1 MSSQQII
8 EFSLC
13 LLTGYLIG
21 SINFAVL
28 VAKSNGVNILEE
40 GSGNPGATNVK
51 RVLGK
56 GAGNLVFGLDVFK
69 GAIGTFLP
77 FFIIWGLNTHWD
89 GSLDDFR
96 LVLKTSHTDVIFI
109 VSFFATI
116 IGHCFSIF
124 LGFKGGKG
132 VASTIGGLAIILPWP
147 ILVGLIIWVIAFYS
161 TKYVSVASMLLGV
174 SLPITCLIF
183 KYFDPESTTQS
194 EIIFA
199 AIIAVFNLWTHRAN
213 IERLRQGTESRFGA
227 PKN

>member
-28 VAKSNGVNILEE
+28 VAKSNGINILEE

-77 FFIIWGLNTHWD
+77 FFIIWGLRTHWD
-89 GSLDDFR
+89 GNVEDF
-96 LVLKTSHTDVIFI
+96 KTAFQAADIIFI
-109 VSFFATI
+109 ISFFATI
-116 IGHCFSIF
+116 LGHCFSIF

-132 VASTIGGLAIILPWP
+132 VASTIGGLIIILPWP
-147 ILVGLIIWVIAFYS
+147 ILVGLIVWVIAFYS
-161 TKYVSVASMLLGV
+161 TKYVSVASMLLGT
-174 SLPITCLIF
+174 SLPITCLVL
-183 KYFDPESTTQS
+183 KYFDPASTSKS

-199 AIIAVFNLWTHRAN
+199 AVIAVFNLWTHRTN

-227 PKN
+227 PKK

>member
-1 MSSQQII
+1 MDSQQII
-8 EFSLC
+8 GFGLC

-28 VAKSNGVNILEE
+28 VAKSSGVNILEE

-69 GAIGTFLP
+69 GAVGTFLP
-77 FFIIWGLNTHWD
+77 FFIIWGLKYHWD
-89 GSLDDFR
+89 GSMDDFAKD
-96 LVLKTSHTDVIFI
+96 LNKPETDIAFI
-109 VSFFATI
+109 ASFFATI

-147 ILVGLIIWVIAFYS
+147 ILIGLIVWVIAFYS

-174 SLPITCLIF
+174 SLPISCLVL
-183 KYFDPESTTQS
+183 KYFDPTSTS
-194 EIIFA
+194 NSKIIFA
-199 AIIAVFNLWTHRAN
+199 MIVAAFNIWTHRTN
-213 IERLRQGTESRFGA
+213 IERLRLGTESRFGS
-227 PKN
+227 PKK

>member
-1 MSSQQII
+1 MNSQQII

-13 LLTGYLIG
+13 LLTGYLLG

-69 GAIGTFLP
+69 GAVGTFLP
-77 FFIIWGLNTHWD
+77 FFIIWGLNTHWEGNVD
-89 GSLDDFR
+89 EFNTAFQNAD
-96 LVLKTSHTDVIFI
+96 TIFI
-109 VSFFATI
+109 ASFVATI
-116 IGHCFSIF
+116 IGHCYSIF

-132 VASTIGGLAIILPWP
+132 VASTIGGLIIILPWP
-147 ILVGLIIWVIAFYS
+147 ILIGLIIWVIAFYS

-174 SLPITCLIF
+174 SLPISCLIRGDS
-183 KYFDPESTTQS
+183 KS

-199 AIIAVFNLWTHRAN
+199 LAIAAFNIWTHRAN
-213 IERLRQGTESRFGA
+213 IDRLRQGTESRFGS
-227 PKN
+227 PKK

>member
-28 VAKSNGVNILEE
+28 VAKSNGINILEE

-51 RVLGK
+51 RLLGK

-77 FFIIWGLNTHWD
+77 FFIIWGLRTHWD
-89 GSLDDFR
+89 GNVEDFNAAFQAA
-96 LVLKTSHTDVIFI
+96 DIIFI
-109 VSFFATI
+109 ISFFATI
-116 IGHCFSIF
+116 LGHCFSIF

-132 VASTIGGLAIILPWP
+132 VASTIGGLIIILPWP
-147 ILVGLIIWVIAFYS
+147 ILVGLIVWVIAFYS
-161 TKYVSVASMLLGV
+161 TKYVSVASMLLGT
-174 SLPITCLIF
+174 SLPITCLVL
-183 KYFDPESTTQS
+183 KYFDPTSISKS

-199 AIIAVFNLWTHRAN
+199 AVIAVFNLWTHRTN
-213 IERLRQGTESRFGA
+213 IKRLRQGTESRFGS
-227 PKN
+227 PKK